1 MGGAWAVAG
10 LAADVDFIPARGVGV
25 GGGIVALAQVG
36 AVAFR
41 AHQVPVLVAA
51 RPVHWVAGAGAAI
64 GIEVE
69 PALAAGIPGH
79 RQGLQAAAGKFDEVL
94 LERVD
99 AEGVF
104 DFVLT
109 GTAVFAGGVDVI
121 APVGPVEA
129 PALLKKFFGEWSLS
143 TQEEHWKGSAAK
155 GYECD
160 LKITLK
166 NVPVNITGKWFL
178 SGDAN
183 GCVNDVTMNF
193 ECGIPLVGNKLASFV
208 GNSAVVV
215 MKKEYE
221 HIRDSF

>member
-1 MGGAWAVAG
+1 MQIHGKHVY
-10 LAADVDFIPARGVGV
+10 
-25 GGGIVALAQVG
+25 AQ
-36 AVAFR
+36 
-41 AHQVPVLVAA
+41 
-51 RPVHWVAGAGAAI
+51 
-64 GIEVE
+64 GIETIFKSFGDKARLE
-69 PALAAGIPGH
+69 ARFKALGARNI
-79 RQGLQAAAGKFDEVL
+79 QIQTCK
-94 LERVD
+94 
-99 AEGVF
+99 
-104 DFVLT
+104 LT
-109 GTAVFAGGVDVI
+109 KTSLDLI
-121 APVGPVEA
+121 LSREMPVEA